1 MFDLINVEKPARYTG
16 GEFNEILKDHTQ
28 MLSSYAFCFPD
39 TYEIGMSHLGM
50 RILYHIINNREHT
63 VCERVFAPWTD
74 MEQLMRLNKVPLFSL
89 ETKKPVNEFD
99 IVGFTL
105 QYEMSYT
112 NILNMLDLSG
122 IPIRRQMRNEKDPI
136 VMAGG
141 PCAVNP
147 APLENIIDLFIIGEA
162 EEAINEV
169 LDLYEKMKIENSSKD
184 EFLNKVVEIEGV
196 YVPKFYD
203 FSKKI
208 KKRIIRDLD
217 KVPYPTA
224 PIVPYLSIVHD
235 RASVELFR
243 GCIRGCRFCQAGFI
257 YRPVREKKA
266 STLIDQTQRIL
277 CETGYDEIGMVS
289 LSTSD
294 YSDLQNLCDGMLEQ
308 TEKRMVNISVPS
320 MRIDNFSMDLMKRI
334 QKVRKS
340 GLTFAP
346 EAGSQRL
353 RDVINKNITEEE
365 VLTSAKI
372 AKEGGYDNIKLYF
385 MLGLPT
391 ETDDDII
398 AISDLT
404 HKVLEVFG
412 RKSRINITV
421 STSFFIPKPF
431 TPFQWCSQIT
441 KDEMLRRQKLLKSN
455 IQNKKIKYNWHEF
468 DISIVESAISR
479 GDKSTCEAII
489 KAWEKGSKFDS
500 WNEYFDITRWVEAFK
515 ECELDIYEYASRS
528 IPINQKL
535 PWDFI
540 DIGVTKSFLKKE
552 YQKAFIEKTTDNCR
566 EKCNAC
572 GIAKYKCG
580 VCFENNQIQIQKN
593 R

>member
-1 MFDLINVEKPARYTG
+1 
-16 GEFNEILKDHTQ
+16 
-28 MLSSYAFCFPD
+28 
-39 TYEIGMSHLGM
+39 
-50 RILYHIINNREHT
+50 
-63 VCERVFAPWTD
+63 
-74 MEQLMRLNKVPLFSL
+74 
-89 ETKKPVNEFD
+89 
-99 IVGFTL
+99 
-105 QYEMSYT
+105 
-112 NILNMLDLSG
+112 
-122 IPIRRQMRNEKDPI
+122 
-136 VMAGG
+136 
-141 PCAVNP
+141 
-147 APLENIIDLFIIGEA
+147 
-162 EEAINEV
+162 
-169 LDLYEKMKIENSSKD
+169 
-184 EFLNKVVEIEGV
+184 
-196 YVPKFYD
+196 
-203 FSKKI
+203 
-208 KKRIIRDLD
+208 
-217 KVPYPTA
+217 
-224 PIVPYLSIVHD
+224 
-235 RASVELFR
+235 
-243 GCIRGCRFCQAGFI
+243 
-257 YRPVREKKA
+257 
-266 STLIDQTQRIL
+266 
-277 CETGYDEIGMVS
+277 MVS